1 MHISIFDLSI
11 YIKFFIGLCALVN
24 PIGMI
29 PIFTTMTHSQSI
41 LERQKTNLIANFS
54 ASLILI
60 ISLFVGS
67 NILNAFGISI
77 SSFRIAG
84 GILIISIAFSM
95 ISGNFLNKVKQ
106 IKENKTNQKPEN
118 ISVVPLAMPLIAGPG
133 AISSTIVWS
142 TYYSNWMNLFGCS
155 LVIICFSMVCW
166 LCFQA
171 APCVVKILGTTGI
184 NIITRIMGLL
194 LMSLGIE
201 FITIGISTIFPG
213 LLN

>member
-1 MHISIFDLSI
+1 MHISIFDFSI
-11 YIKFFIGLCALVN
+11 YIKFFVSLCALVN

-29 PIFTTMTHSQSI
+29 PIFTSMTSHQSDI
-41 LERQKTNLIANFS
+41 DKKKTNLVANFS
-54 ASLILI
+54 AFLILF
-60 ISLFVGS
+60 ISLFLGN

-77 SSFRIAG
+77 NSFRIAG

-95 ISGNFLNKVKQ
+95 ISGKFTRNKKRN
-106 IKENKTNQKPEN
+106 ISEKENQEN

-142 TYYSNWMNLFGCS
+142 TYYPTWINLLGCS
-155 LVIICFSMVCW
+155 ISIFFFSIVCW
-166 LCFQA
+166 LCFRA
-171 APCVVKILGTTGI
+171 APCVVNILGKTGI

-201 FITIGISTIFPG
+201 FLSIGIKSIF
-213 LLN
+213 LHL